1 MTVVARFLS
10 IAAGLLVAAALLV
23 PRPASAQEFLAS
35 QIEGL
40 INSETMTVEIDGLSG
55 ALTGNIRIENVT
67 VSDPQGVFLSASDLA
82 MDWSPLSLV
91 RSNVNIENLTAGQ
104 IVLER
109 LPVGQPPAVEEE
121 ESEGGFSFPSIT
133 ADIGNFAIEE
143 FVIGEAI
150 AGTRARLSA
159 SASLSLSDDPVN
171 LAVDAN
177 IQRLDQPGQIVLDL
191 GFAPDENQLTVDI
204 QASEPQ
210 GGLVASLLD
219 IPDRPAV
226 ELAVNGSGPLSD
238 FMANGALTV
247 GGEQAASLTARVNE
261 IDTGRRVNLSLSVA
275 AARFVPED
283 YARYVEGG
291 ANIDAQVVLYNDG
304 TYGIEQAEVASDVI
318 RLSAQG
324 AVDPSGAGN
333 DLDIAIASAGQG
345 ALDLTFGDANLTI
358 AELNAAIE
366 GALSDARLDISA
378 TLPAGGYGDYQ
389 AEGVNASVESPGFNL
404 IGLQGP
410 VEIVATADDFS
421 APEGIQDRVLTAPL
435 RIEVAGALTENGLRF
450 DSSTATTET
459 ARLNV
464 QGTAALNFST
474 FDLTLDS
481 TFQTSAISAALLPIA
496 GEELGLDGQ
505 VARTETGGFRVSN
518 LALDSTGLSV
528 AGNAALENET
538 VSADI
543 TGRLSEASNVNAS
556 LSGTAEFAFQASGSV
571 DQPNIDLSVDG
582 NQLSINGQELADLT
596 VRARGT
602 LASDAPTGTVE
613 IGGTL
618 DGAPLEGR
626 AELRTLAN
634 GDREIVDL
642 LIRQGENRVTG
653 DLRLTEAFAPVGA
666 LNVAIEDIGPLA
678 ALGGLEAAG
687 DISGTIGL
695 DLDADDTPVARPDI
709 TANSLSVAGTTL
721 QGADIDLDVLDY
733 LGTPFATGSVTANT
747 IDTGAV
753 AVTNLDV
760 DLSREGE
767 FNALAATAQANG
779 VPIDLGA
786 RARFAPEETAL
797 AITRLVADIPQA
809 RVQLEDTASVTIADG
824 VTSLDG
830 FTLTAGEGS
839 LSLQGS
845 AGETLDLDFAMS
857 AVPAAVAGPFVEGVD
872 PSGTISGTAQVRG
885 ASSNPTAAFD
895 ILASQLAT
903 QQLIDTDV
911 PPVDLRASGRYADAV
926 LSLTQANTTFGDGSL
941 TASGS
946 IGESYDL
953 TVNLDSL
960 PVGLAN
966 GFVDGLNAS
975 GDISGNARVTG
986 PSNDPN
992 ASFNLTGTGITT
1004 PEIARAD
1011 IQPLTLDVSGDYAEG
1026 TATIERAE
1034 IAAGPA
1040 SLFASGTVGET
1051 LDLEARLDQFPVG
1064 IANAFVE
1071 NLNATGTLSGTAQAT
1086 GPLGDPNA
1094 TFDIQ
1099 GAGITTSEIVQSGIQ
1114 PLSLR
1119 LAGSYGEG
1127 TATIETGVV
1136 NVGDGSLNLSGTVGQ
1151 ALDVDLSI
1159 NRLPVGLANGFVENL
1174 DASGTISGQ
1183 ARATGSISDP
1193 TAEFSLEGRQI
1204 TTAALAE
1211 GGIEPLTLDVAG
1223 SYANQTLQLNQAE
1236 LDVGTGSLTASGTA
1250 GETLDLDLAINQLP
1264 VGLANGFVDGLGA
1277 EGTISGTGTA
1287 TGSLSDPNAEFSLQG
1302 RGITTADIARSG
1314 IAPLTLDAAGSYA
1327 GNTLTLETAELE
1339 VGSGSLTA
1347 SGTVGENLDIDV
1359 DINQLPVGLAN
1370 GFVEGL
1376 GAEGTISG
1384 SASATGSLSDPNAEF
1399 DLSGTGITTRQL
1411 RDGNVDPLTLD
1422 ASGSYAGGTLTLANA
1437 QLDIGSG
1444 SLTASGTVG
1453 ETLDI
1458 SAQLNALPVGLA
1470 NGFVD
1475 GLGAQG
1481 TISGTAQATG
1491 PVSDP
1496 NATFDLQGSG
1506 ITTTQIARSGTAPLS
1521 FDAAGSY
1528 AGGTVQIET
1537 AQVDVGAGSLSASG
1551 TVGETLDVS
1560 VDINQLPVGLA
1571 NGFVDGL
1578 GAQGTL
1584 SGSAQAT
1591 GSVSDPNANF
1601 DITLDNV
1608 SVAQSRSAGAPPI
1621 DADIA
1626 GSYAAQAVDLSQAV
1640 FNVGSGTITV
1650 AGSASAGN
1658 LDLDVDIANLP
1669 ASIAS
1674 AAAAGVDPQ
1683 GTING
1688 SVVVAGSPSAPSV
1701 QYDISA
1707 TGVSVAQ
1714 TRSAGVG
1721 ALAIDTSGTFANN
1734 TVTTDT
1740 SVTGSGIALN
1750 ANGTVNL
1757 SGGPT
1762 LNIAIDGTAPLELA
1776 NRTLAEGGRSITG
1789 TVAID
1794 AIVSGPAT
1802 QPNVTGT
1809 ISTSGARF
1817 VDATANLIVQNIT
1830 TTITLNGQTATI
1842 SAFSASL
1849 GQGGTIQVGGTVG
1862 LTPPFNADISVVLN
1876 QGRYTDGEIVTASLS
1891 ADLSITGPL
1900 TDGPT
1905 IAGDITAE
1913 EINILVPENLPSSL
1927 ARIDV
1932 THVNARPAVY
1942 QQQRE
1947 INPEAAEGSS
1957 GGGGVNLD
1965 ITFSA
1970 PNQVFVR
1977 GRGLDLELGGTIEIT
1992 GSSADP
1998 QITGGFDLIRG
2009 RFGILGRRL
2018 DFEEGTLTF
2027 TGNLVPTLDLLA
2039 RSDAGEVTVFIS
2051 VTGPADDPSFTFSS
2065 NPVLPQDEVLARL
2078 IFQQGTSDL
2087 SPLQIAQLAEAA
2099 ASLAGVGGSTGLL
2112 ENLRSQLGVDDLDIT
2127 TTADGETAVGAGKYI
2142 NDNIYLG
2149 VDSTGRVS
2157 VDLDLGAGLKARG
2170 SVNAEGSGEVG
2181 VFYEGEF

>member
-1 MTVVARFLS
+1 MTVFARFLS
-10 IAAGLLVAAALLV
+10 IAAGLLVAAALLA
-23 PRPASAQEFLAS
+23 PRPAAAQDFLAG

-40 INSETMTVEIDGLSG
+40 INSDTMNVEIEGLSG
-55 ALTGNIRIENVT
+55 ALSGNIRIESVT
-67 VSDPQGVFLSASDLA
+67 VSDPEGVFLTASDLA
-82 MDWSPLSLV
+82 MDWSPFSLV

-109 LPVGQPPAVEEE
+109 LPVGQPAAAEDE
-121 ESEGGFSFPSIT
+121 ESGGFSLPSIT

-143 FVIGEAI
+143 FVLGEAI

-159 SASLSLSDDPVN
+159 NASLSLSDDPVN
-171 LAVDAN
+171 LAVEAN
-177 IQRLDQPGQIVLDL
+177 IQRLDQPGQIVLNL

-204 QASEPQ
+204 QANEPQ
-210 GGLVASLLD
+210 GGLVANLLD

-226 ELAVNGSGPLSD
+226 ELNVNGSGPLSD
-238 FMANGALTV
+238 FMANGALNV
-247 GGEQAASLTARVNE
+247 GDEQAASLTARVNE
-261 IDTGRRVNLSLSVA
+261 IDTGRRVNVSLSVA
-275 AARFVPED
+275 AARFVPEE

-291 ANIDAQVVLYNDG
+291 ANIDAQVVLNSDG
-304 TYGIEQAEVASDVI
+304 TYLIDQAQVASDVI
-318 RLSAQG
+318 QLNAQG
-324 AVDPSGAGN
+324 AVDPAGDGN
-333 DLDIAIASAGQG
+333 DLDVSLQSAGQG
-345 ALDLTFGDANLTI
+345 ALELSFGDTNLTI

-366 GALSDARLDISA
+366 GALSNARLDVSA
-378 TLPAGGYGDYQ
+378 SLPDGGYGDYQ
-389 AEGVNASVESPGFNL
+389 GRGVEATLQSPGFNL
-404 IGLQGP
+404 TGLQGP
-410 VEIVATADDFS
+410 VQIVATAEEFA
-421 APEGIQDRVLTAPL
+421 APEGIQDRVLTAPV
-435 RIEVAGALTENGLRF
+435 RIEANGALTENGLRF
-450 DSSTATTET
+450 DPSTATTET
-459 ARLNV
+459 AQLNV
-464 QGTAALNFST
+464 QGNAALNFST

-481 TFQTSAISAALLPIA
+481 TFRTSAISAALVPIA
-496 GEELGLDGQ
+496 GEELGIDGN
-505 VARTETGGFRVSN
+505 VVRTDRGGFRISN
-518 LALDSTGLSV
+518 LAVESTGLSV
-528 AGNAALENET
+528 NGNASLDSEM
-538 VSADI
+538 VSAEI
-543 TGRLSEASNVNAS
+543 TGRLSEASNVNPA
-556 LSGTAEFAFQASGSV
+556 LGGTAEFALEAGG
-571 DQPNIDLSVDG
+571 PIDLPNVDLTVDG
-582 NQLSINGQELADLT
+582 NQLSINGQELADLE
-596 VRARGT
+596 VRARAT
-602 LASDAPTGTVE
+602 LALDAPTGTVE
-613 IGGTL
+613 ISGTL
-618 DGAPLEGR
+618 DGSPLEGR
-626 AELRTLAN
+626 AELRTLEN
-634 GDREIVDL
+634 GEREIVDL

-653 DLRLTEAFAPVGA
+653 DLRLTENFAPVGA
-666 LNVAIEDIGPLA
+666 IDVAIEDIGPLA
-678 ALGGLEAAG
+678 ALGGLTAAG
-687 DISGTIGL
+687 DVNGTIGL
-695 DLDADDTPVARPDI
+695 DLDADQTPVARPDI
-709 TANSLSVAGTTL
+709 TATSITIAGTTL

-747 IDTGAV
+747 IDTGAI

-760 DLSREGE
+760 ALSREGE
-767 FNALAATAQANG
+767 FNALAATAEANG

-786 RARFAPEETAL
+786 RARFAPEETSL
-797 AITRLVADIPQA
+797 AINRLIADIPEA
-809 RVQLEDTASVTIADG
+809 RVELEDTASVTIADG
-824 VTSLDG
+824 ITSLDG
-830 FTLTAGEGS
+830 FTLTVGAGS
-839 LSLQGS
+839 LSLRGN

-857 AVPAAVAGPFVEGVD
+857 AVPAAVAAPFVEGVD
-872 PSGTISGTAQVRG
+872 PSGTISGTAQVTG
-885 ASSNPTAAFD
+885 ASSNPTASFD
-895 ILASQLAT
+895 LLASDLTT
-903 QQLIDTDV
+903 QQLIATDV
-911 PPVDLRASGRYADAV
+911 PPVDLRVSGRYEDAT
-926 LSLTQANTTFGDGSL
+926 LSLSQANATFGEGSL
-941 TASGS
+941 NASGS
-946 IGESYDL
+946 IGETYDL

-966 GFVDGLNAS
+966 GFVEGLNAS

-986 PSNDPN
+986 PRDDPN
-992 ASFNLTGTGITT
+992 AGFNLTGTGITT

-1011 IQPLTLDVSGDYAEG
+1011 IQPLTLDVAGEYAEG

-1034 IAAGPA
+1034 VAAGPA

-1071 NLNATGTLSGTAQAT
+1071 NLSATGTLSGTAEAS
-1086 GPLGDPNA
+1086 GPLGDPSA

-1099 GAGITTSEIVQSGIQ
+1099 GSGITTREIVQSGIQ

-1119 LAGSYGEG
+1119 LAGSYDEG
-1127 TATIETGVV
+1127 TATIQTGVV

-1151 ALDVDLSI
+1151 DLDVDLVI
-1159 NRLPVGLANGFVENL
+1159 NRLPVGLANGFVQDL

-1183 ARATGSISDP
+1183 ASASGSISDP

-1204 TTAALAE
+1204 TTAALQE
-1211 GGIEPLTLDVAG
+1211 GGIDPLTLDVAG
-1223 SYANQTLQLNQAE
+1223 SYTNQTLQLTQAQ
-1236 LDVGTGSLTASGTA
+1236 LDVGSGSLTASGTV
-1250 GETLDLDLAINQLP
+1250 GETLDLDLALNQLP

-1287 TGSLSDPNAEFSLQG
+1287 TGSLSDPSAEFSLEG
-1302 RGITTADIARSG
+1302 SGITTADIARSG
-1314 IAPLTLDAAGSYA
+1314 IDPLTLDAAGSYA
-1327 GNTLTLETAELE
+1327 NDTLTLETAELN
-1339 VGSGSLTA
+1339 VGTGSLTA

-1399 DLSGTGITTRQL
+1399 DLSGSGITTRQL
-1411 RDGNVDPLTLD
+1411 RDGNVAPLTLN
-1422 ASGSYAGGTLTLANA
+1422 ASGGYAGGTLNLANA

-1458 SAQLNALPVGLA
+1458 SAELNALPVGLA

-1496 NATFDLQGSG
+1496 NATFDLAGSG

-1537 AQVDVGAGSLSASG
+1537 AQVDVGSGSLTASG
-1551 TVGETLDVS
+1551 TVGQTLDVS
-1560 VDINQLPVGLA
+1560 VDITRLPVGLA

-1578 GAQGTL
+1578 GAQGTV

-1591 GSVSDPNANF
+1591 GSVSNPNADF

-1626 GSYAAQAVDLSQAV
+1626 GSYANQAVDLSQAV
-1640 FNVGSGTITV
+1640 FNVGSGRITV

-1658 LDLDVDIANLP
+1658 LDLDVDISNLP

-1688 SVVVAGSPSAPSV
+1688 SVAVAGSPSNPSV

-1707 TGVSVAQ
+1707 SGVSVAQ

-1721 ALAIDTSGTFANN
+1721 ALAIDTSGSFANN

-1740 SVTGSGIALN
+1740 NVSGSGIALT
-1750 ANGTVNL
+1750 ASGTVNL
-1757 SGGPT
+1757 SGGPS
-1762 LNIAIDGTAPLELA
+1762 LNLAINGTAPLELA

-1789 TVAID
+1789 TATID
-1794 AIVSGPAT
+1794 TNVTGPAS

-1830 TTITLNGQTATI
+1830 TTISLNGQTATI

-1900 TDGPT
+1900 TAGPT
-1905 IAGDITAE
+1905 IAGEVTAE

-1932 THVNARPAVY
+1932 THVNAQPAVY

-1947 INPEAAEGSS
+1947 INPESAGGSS
-1957 GGGGVNLD
+1957 GSGGVNLD

-1977 GRGLDLELGGTIEIT
+1977 GRGLDLELGGTIQIT
-1992 GSSADP
+1992 GNSADP

-2018 DFEEGTLTF
+2018 DFQEGTLTF

-2039 RSDAGEVTVFIS
+2039 RSDAGEVTVFIA

-2065 NPVLPQDEVLARL
+2065 NPTLPQDEVLARL

-2157 VDLDLGAGLKARG
+2157 VDLDLGSGLKARG
-2170 SVNAEGSGEVG
+2170 SVDAEGEGEVG